1 MTLKDMDM
9 HPRLSRRRL
18 LAACVAAPALA
29 GLGLASRSLRAQD
42 AEIRTLD
49 LDWVD
54 TARQRPVPVRLYLP
68 AAATPARPAPL
79 VVFSHGIGGS
89 RRGYSYL
96 GSHFASEG
104 FASLHLQHVGSDR
117 SLWGAGNPLALV
129 GRLQDAAQEAE
140 AIARVHDLR
149 FAISQA
155 LSGEFGSRLDGQRVV
170 AAGHSYGANTTLLA
184 SGAQVVREGRALDL
198 REPRIR
204 AAIVISAPPFY
215 GESALGPILAPVRV
229 PSLHVSATEDV
240 IRIPGYY
247 SGPEDRVAVFDAIGS
262 PRKTLALFTG
272 GSHSMFTDRAGT
284 GGVLLN
290 GQVKAATKELGTAFL
305 RQVLEGDDTALRTWP
320 QRHAAIVARFVTA
333 G

>member
-1 MTLKDMDM
+1 
-9 HPRLSRRRL
+9 
-18 LAACVAAPALA
+18 
-29 GLGLASRSLRAQD
+29 
-42 AEIRTLD
+42 
-49 LDWVD
+49 
-54 TARQRPVPVRLYLP
+54 VRLYLP
-68 AAATPARPAPL
+68 AKASVARPVPL

-96 GSHFASEG
+96 GSHFAAEG
-104 FASLHLQHVGSDR
+104 YACLHLQHVGSDR
-117 SLWGAGNPLALV
+117 GLWAGGSPLALV
-129 GRLQDAAQEAE
+129 GRLQGAAQESE

-149 FAISQA
+149 FALSQA
-155 LSGEFGSRLDGQRVV
+155 LGGEFGALLDGQRVV

-184 SGAQVVREGRALDL
+184 SGARVVRDGQTLDL
-198 REPRIR
+198 REPRLR

-215 GESALGPILAPVRV
+215 GESSLEPILGPVRV

-290 GQVKAATKELGTAFL
+290 GQVKAATKELATAFL
-305 RQVLEGDDTALRTWP
+305 RQVLEGDDQPLRDWP
-320 QRHAAIVARFVTA
+320 QRHAALLARFVTA